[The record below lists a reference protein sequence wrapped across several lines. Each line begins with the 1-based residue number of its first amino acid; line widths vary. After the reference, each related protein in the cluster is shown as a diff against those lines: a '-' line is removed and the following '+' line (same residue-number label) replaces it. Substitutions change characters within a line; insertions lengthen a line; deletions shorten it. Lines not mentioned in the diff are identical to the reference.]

1 MKKGLNRV
9 ILMGNVGRDPEVKYL
24 QNGQTVTTFSM
35 ATPDSRKVDGEDK
48 DLTEWHTVVFFGRL
62 AEIAGEYLVKGSEV
76 TVEGRLQTTKWE
88 DKDGNKKQQTK
99 IIGSNLIMVGNRKK
113 KEEREPG
120 MEDDEA
126 PF

>member
-1 MKKGLNRV
+1 MKRGLNRV

-24 QNGQTVTTFSM
+24 QNGQTLTTFSM
-35 ATPDSRKVDGEDK
+35 ATPDSRKVDGEEK

-76 TVEGRLQTTKWE
+76 TVEGRLKTDKWE
-88 DKDGNKKQQTK
+88 DKDGNKKQLTK
-99 IIGSNLIMVGNRKK
+99 IVGSNLIMVGSKKK
-113 KEEREPG
+113 KEERESG
-120 MEDDEA
+120 MEHDV

>member
-24 QNGQTVTTFSM
+24 QNGQTVATFSM
-35 ATPDSRKVDGEDK
+35 ATPDSRKVDGEEK
-48 DLTEWHTVVFFGRL
+48 DMTEWHTVVFFGRL

-76 TVEGRLQTTKWE
+76 TVEGRLQTNKWE

-99 IIGSNLIMVGNRKK
+99 IVGSNLIMVGSKKK
-113 KEEREPG
+113 KEDREPG